1 MLELTG
7 ERRTSAQSRPEAGA
21 ERTGRPTTQR
31 RILTAAGEALVA
43 VGAAALLLALT
54 RRVVIDPLD
63 RIGQVSGLAAV
74 GLRYTL
80 IGIAGLAVVVLAA
93 RWRGGTLFPLA
104 VRLACAATAGLMSGF
119 VGSGILLALDG
130 TTWPLFASTGDAG
143 VISGWLADLENDRSI
158 PASYPPLAI
167 HAMSLWSDLTGAGG
181 PAVLRSTQIVGTA
194 LFGPAVYLAWRMLL
208 GAPWALAIG
217 VISSLVLIDPYKP
230 YAPVVLA
237 VLIPLLITMLRVLRC
252 AAGFSWPALAW
263 RGLLIG
269 VGLGLLFLTYSGWF
283 VWSALGAVAGA
294 LVLFPWRAGPLR
306 GAAFIGVTAA
316 TFAAVGA
323 PHLLGLLAA
332 SGSVRDEYFYFD
344 VFTEPAYIASWR
356 GDLAGDTSG
365 AWPATAELAG
375 VSLFSVLLVVGMGL
389 AIWLAGSRTVVL
401 ALALLVGGAWV
412 MRFWFASQMYGTGSV
427 QLYPRTTQQLLY
439 CSLLLVGFAVFYG
452 TERLR
457 LRESLRLLPVPRSTR
472 ETHGRP
478 RSPRGATA
486 VLGTLAAVLTLGL
499 FAGSATADRYMP
511 RNDGG
516 PGKLAHVAQLVRQP
530 DGSCPAHVGPDGCA
544 ETTDEAL
551 RIPDRIPDA
560 APGG

>member
-7 ERRTSAQSRPEAGA
+7 ERRTTSPSRPAVA
-21 ERTGRPTTQR
+21 PERTGRPTTRR
-31 RILTAAGEALVA
+31 RILSAAGEVLAA
-43 VGAAALLLALT
+43 VGAAALLLLLT

-63 RIGQVSGLAAV
+63 RIGQVSGLAAI
-74 GLRYTL
+74 GLRYTV
-80 IGIAGLAVVVLAA
+80 IAIAGLAVVVLAA
-93 RWRGGTLFPLA
+93 RWRAGSLFPVA
-104 VRLACAATAGLMSGF
+104 VRLACAATAGLISGF

-143 VISGWLADLENDRSI
+143 VISGWLADLQNGRAI
-158 PASYPPLAI
+158 PSGYPPLAI
-167 HAMSLWSDLTGAGG
+167 HAMALWSDLTGAEG

-194 LFGPAVYLAWRMLL
+194 LFGPAVYLAWRLL
-208 GAPWALAIG
+208 LSAPWALAVG
-217 VISSLVLIDPYKP
+217 VVSSLVLIDPYKP

-237 VLIPLLITMLRVLRC
+237 ILVPVLITMLRVLRC
-252 AAGFSWPALAW
+252 SAGLSWRALIG

-269 VGLGLLFLTYSGWF
+269 AGLGLLFLTYSGWF
-283 VWSALGAVAGA
+283 VWSAVGAVAGVLA
-294 LVLFPWRAGPLR
+294 LFPWRAGPVR
-306 GAAFIGVTAA
+306 GAAFLGVTGA
-316 TFAAVGA
+316 TFAAVAA

-344 VFTEPAYIASWR
+344 VFTEPGYIGSWR

-375 VSLFSVLLVVGMGL
+375 VGLFSVLLVVGIGL

-401 ALALLVGGAWV
+401 TLAFLIGGAWI
-412 MRFWFASQMYGTGSV
+412 MRFWFASQMFGTGTV

-452 TERLR
+452 AERLR
-457 LRESLRLLPVPRSTR
+457 LRESLRLLPVPRSTGDAD
-472 ETHGRP
+472 GRP
-478 RSPRGATA
+478 RSPRDAAA
-486 VLGTLAAVLTLGL
+486 VLGTLVAVLTLGL

-530 DGSCPAHVGPDGCA
+530 DGSCPAHVGPEGCV

-551 RIPDRIPDA
+551 GTPDRIPDA